1 MLARQESYELNYTS
15 SPWINI
21 LNRITRDYS
30 PDDQDNG
37 ISNHFFF
44 TCGTLQN
51 PLSCIFSCEWYYEII
66 VDGNLYSMF
75 TEMSMEGGSCLGCV
89 KLTIRANHHKAQ
101 DKMS

>member
-37 ISNHFFF
+37 ISNHFFLHVVLYK
-44 TCGTLQN
+44 TL
-51 PLSCIFSCEWYYEII
+51 SRAFSHASGI
-66 VDGNLYSMF
+66 M
-75 TEMSMEGGSCLGCV
+75 
-89 KLTIRANHHKAQ
+89 KL
-101 DKMS
+101 